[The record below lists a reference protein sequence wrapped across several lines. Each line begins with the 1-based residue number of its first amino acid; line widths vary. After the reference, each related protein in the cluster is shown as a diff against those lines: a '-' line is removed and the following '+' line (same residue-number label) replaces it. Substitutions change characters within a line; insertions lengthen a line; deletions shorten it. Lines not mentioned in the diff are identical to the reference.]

1 MTLVDGDLS
10 IIDVDSHVTE
20 PPDLWTSRLPVDK
33 WGDKVPHVRWDEAS
47 GQERWFI
54 GDTRLS
60 GVGAGACAGWH
71 KHFPEYPP
79 TLADTDPATWDPDHR
94 LTRLNDMGIG
104 AQLLY
109 PNVLGVHSASILA
122 LRDAELMLSCVRA
135 YNDFITDFSS
145 ADPKRL
151 IPLTMLP
158 FWDLDA
164 SVTEVERCHRNGHR
178 GIVTAAKF
186 DAVGYPAL
194 ASGHWDPIFEVAQTL
209 ELSINFHVGF
219 SALAQSDLEKAYGAN
234 FEMRQFV
241 KDSVMV
247 FLGNATTICDLI
259 VSGLCDRFPRLNFVS
274 VESGAGYIPYLL
286 EAMDWQWLNTDCA
299 TTYGGTSLP
308 SEVFRRQVYGT
319 FWFEHNSLASIGDLV
334 DNLMFETDFPHPTS
348 LSPGPAS
355 MADRPRDMA
364 SRNLSGFPRDAV
376 AKLLH
381 GNAARVYHL

>member
-1 MTLVDGDLS
+1 VTFAGAELS

-20 PPDLWTSRLPVDK
+20 PPDLWTSRISDK
-33 WGDKVPHVRWDEAS
+33 WGDKVPHVRWDEEA
-47 GQERWFI
+47 QEERWFI
-54 GDTRLS
+54 GTTKLS
-60 GVGAGACAGWH
+60 GVGASACAGWD
-71 KHFPEYPP
+71 KHFPNYPP
-79 TLADTDPATWDPDHR
+79 RLSDTDPAAWDPQHR
-94 LTRLNDMGIG
+94 LQRLDELGVTT
-104 AQLLY
+104 QLLY
-109 PNVLGVHSASILA
+109 PNVLGVHSASIIA
-122 LRDAELMLSCVRA
+122 LKDAELMLDCVRA
-135 YNDFITDFSS
+135 YNDFISDFSS
-145 ADPKRL
+145 ADPNRL
-151 IPLTMLP
+151 VPLTMLP

-164 SVTEVERCHRNGHR
+164 SVAEIERCYRKGHK
-178 GIVTAAKF
+178 GVVTAAKF

-194 ASGHWDPIFEVAQTL
+194 ASGHWDPIFAAAQSL

-247 FLGNATTICDLI
+247 FLGNATTIVDLI
-259 VSGLCDRFPRLNFVS
+259 LSGLCDRFPRLNFVS

-286 EAMDWQWLNTDCA
+286 EAMDWQWLNTDCP
-299 TTYGGTSLP
+299 TSFPKTALP
-308 SEVFRRQVYGT
+308 SEIFRRQVYGT
-319 FWFEHNSLASIGDLV
+319 FWFEDQSLDAIGPLV

-355 MADRPRDMA
+355 MADRPSDMA
-364 SRNLSGFPRDAV
+364 ERHLARFPAETV

>member
-1 MTLVDGDLS
+1 VTFAGAELS

-20 PPDLWTSRLPVDK
+20 PADLWTSRLPGK
-33 WGDKVPHVRWDEAS
+33 WGDKIPHVRWDEDS
-47 GQERWFI
+47 QEERWFVEQN
-54 GDTRLS
+54 RLS
-60 GVGAGACAGWH
+60 GVGASALAGWP
-71 KHFPEYPP
+71 KHFPDYPP
-79 TLADTDPATWDPDHR
+79 RLTDTDPAAWDPMHR
-94 LTRLNDMGIG
+94 LRRLDDLGIT

-109 PNVLGVHSASILA
+109 PNVLGAHSASILA
-122 LRDAELMLSCVRA
+122 LKDADLRLDCVRV
-135 YNDFITDFSS
+135 YNDFISEFSS

-151 IPLTMLP
+151 VPLTMIP

-164 SVTEVERCHRNGHR
+164 SVAEIKRCYAKGHR
-178 GIVTAAKF
+178 GVITAARF

-194 ASGHWDPIFEVAQTL
+194 ASGHWDQIFDVAQSL

-219 SALAQSDLEKAYGAN
+219 SALAQTDLEKAYGAA

-247 FLGNATTICDLI
+247 FLGNATTIADI
-259 VSGLCDRFPRLNFVS
+259 VLSGLCDRFPRLNFVS

-286 EAMDWQWLNTDCA
+286 EAMDWQWLNTGCPQNFP
-299 TTYGGTSLP
+299 GSSLP

-319 FWFEHNSLASIGDLV
+319 FWFENQSLDSVGHLA

-355 MADRPRDMA
+355 LADRPSDMA
-364 SRNLSGFPRDAV
+364 GRHLARFPAETV

-381 GNAARVYHL
+381 DNAARVYHL

>member
-1 MTLVDGDLS
+1 VTFPGAELS
-10 IIDVDSHVTE
+10 IVDVDSHVTE
-20 PPDLWTSRLPVDK
+20 PPDLWTSRMSTK
-33 WGDKVPHVRWDEAS
+33 WGDKIPHVRWDEAA
-47 GQERWFI
+47 QEERWFI
-54 GDTRLS
+54 GETKLS
-60 GVGAGACAGWH
+60 GVGASACAGWPN
-71 KHFPEYPP
+71 HFPDYPP
-79 TLADTDPATWDPDHR
+79 RLSDTDPAAWDPGHR
-94 LTRLNDMGIG
+94 LQRLDDLGVT

-109 PNVLGVHSASILA
+109 PNVLGVHSATILA
-122 LRDAELMLSCVRA
+122 LQDADLMLECVRT
-135 YNDFITDFSS
+135 YNNFISEFCS

-164 SVTEVERCHRNGHR
+164 SVAEIERCYRLGHR
-178 GIVTAAKF
+178 GIITAAKF

-194 ASGHWDPIFEVAQTL
+194 ASGHWDPIFEVAQSL
-209 ELSINFHVGF
+209 DLSINFHVGF

-247 FLGNATTICDLI
+247 FLGNATTMADLI
-259 VSGLCDRFPRLNFVS
+259 LSGLCDRFPRLNFVS

-286 EAMDWQWLNTDCA
+286 EAMDWQWLNTGCP
-299 TTYGGTSLP
+299 GNFPGSLLP

-319 FWFEHNSLASIGDLV
+319 FWFENRALDSIGHLV

-355 MADRPRDMA
+355 LADRPSDMA
-364 SRNLSGFPRDAV
+364 GRHLARFPAETV